1 MFISF
6 VAHVVVVVVVVASF
20 VTFVVLAV
28 SFLFAALGVCAAGA
42 LLHVVV
48 AALAITKKGI

>member
-6 VAHVVVVVVVVASF
+6 VAHVVVVVASF

>member
-1 MFISF
+1 VFISF
-6 VAHVVVVVVVVASF
+6 VAHVVVVVASF

-42 LLHVVV
+42 VLHVVV